1 MTPFFVSAISIA
13 TVLLYGC
20 VGEIITEKAGHL
32 NLGIPGIMCMG
43 TAGGCLGVSLYMGS
57 LASPEDASWFL
68 LVLIS
73 LLFSTIFA
81 AALGAVYALLTVT
94 LRCNQNI
101 TGLAITIFGSGA
113 TNFIMSFVDRTHF
126 DPAGKLVS
134 SVLQVIVNR
143 ENPVDPAGE
152 LIPSSIPVYVYLEE
166 LAQKVFKHE
175 FFENLHLA
183 ELIGDLCEIVLGHG
197 IFVYLAIAM
206 AIVCAIVL
214 SKTRAGLHLR
224 AVGENPA
231 TADAAGINV
240 TLYKYGAILL
250 GSAIAG
256 LGGFYYIMDY
266 IKGSWENAST
276 IEAFGW
282 LAIALVIFVLWKP
295 TIGIFGA
302 VLFGACYIVAFVIP
316 NINPTQREIIKMLPY
331 VVTIVVLVLIS
342 IRKKREHQPPASL
355 GLPYFREER

>member
-1 MTPFFVSAISIA
+1 MTHFFVAAISIA

-57 LASPEDASWFL
+57 LSSSENASWIL
-68 LVLIS
+68 LILIS
-73 LLFSTIFA
+73 LVFSVIFA
-81 AALGAVYALLTVT
+81 ALLGGVYALLTVT

-113 TNFIMSFVDRTHF
+113 TNFLMHSFIDRTHF
-126 DPAGKLVS
+126 EAAGKIVS
-134 SVLQVIVNR
+134 ASLPFADRLGGFGRV
-143 ENPVDPAGE
+143 
-152 LIPSSIPVYVYLEE
+152 
-166 LAQKVFKHE
+166 VF
-175 FFENLHLA
+175 
-183 ELIGDLCEIVLGHG
+183 GHG
-197 IFVYLAIAM
+197 VFVYIAIVVAIA
-206 AIVCAIVL
+206 CAFVL
-214 SKTRAGLHLR
+214 NKTRVGLHLR
-224 AVGENPA
+224 AVGESPA

-240 TLYKYGAILL
+240 VLYKYVAILV

-266 IKGSWENAST
+266 IKGSWENAAT

-295 TIGIFGA
+295 NLAILGA
-302 VLFGACYIVAFVIP
+302 LLFGACFIMYAIV
-316 NINPTQREIIKMLPY
+316 NITATQKEIIKMLPY
-331 VVTIVVLVLIS
+331 VVTIVVLVLTS

-355 GLPYFREER
+355 GLSYFREDR

>member
-1 MTPFFVSAISIA
+1 MTLFFVSAISIA

-43 TAGGCLGVSLYMGS
+43 TAGGCLGVSLYMGGLS
-57 LASPEDASWFL
+57 SPEDASWVL
-68 LVLIS
+68 LVLIA
-73 LLFSTIFA
+73 LLFSTAFA
-81 AALGAVYALLTVT
+81 AALGGVYALLTVT

-126 DPAGKLVS
+126 DAAGKLIS
-134 SVLQVIVNR
+134 KSL
-143 ENPVDPAGE
+143 PFAGS
-152 LIPSSIPVYVYLEE
+152 LGSFG
-166 LAQKVFKHE
+166 KVVF
-175 FFENLHLA
+175 
-183 ELIGDLCEIVLGHG
+183 GHG
-197 IFVYLAIAM
+197 IFVYLAILT
-206 AIVCAIVL
+206 AIVCAFL
-214 SKTRAGLHLR
+214 LNKTRVGLHLR
-224 AVGENPA
+224 AVGESPA

-240 TLYKYGAILL
+240 VLYKYVAILS

-295 TIGIFGA
+295 NLGILGA
-302 VLFGACYIVAFVIP
+302 FLFGACYIVAFVIA
-316 NINPTQREIIKMLPY
+316 NITSTQREIIKMLPY
-331 VVTIVVLVLIS
+331 VVTIVVLVLTS
-342 IRKKREHQPPASL
+342 IRKNRENQPPASL
-355 GLPYFREER
+355 GLPYFREDR

>member
-1 MTPFFVSAISIA
+1 MTIFFVSAISIA

-20 VGEIITEKAGHL
+20 IGEIITEKAGHL

-57 LASPEDASWFL
+57 LSSAENASWIL
-68 LVLIS
+68 LILIS
-73 LLFSTIFA
+73 LLFSTAFA
-81 AALGAVYALLTVT
+81 AALGSIYALLTVT

-101 TGLAITIFGSGA
+101 TGLAVTVFGSGA
-113 TNFIMSFVDRTHF
+113 TNFIMSFVDRTYF
-126 DPAGKLVS
+126 DPAGKLIS
-134 SVLQVIVNR
+134 SSLPFAEKLGGFGRV
-143 ENPVDPAGE
+143 
-152 LIPSSIPVYVYLEE
+152 
-166 LAQKVFKHE
+166 VF
-175 FFENLHLA
+175 
-183 ELIGDLCEIVLGHG
+183 GHG
-197 IFVYLAIAM
+197 IYVYLAIAV

-214 SKTRAGLHLR
+214 NKTRVGLHLR
-224 AVGENPA
+224 AVGESAA

-240 TLYKYGAILL
+240 VLYKYVAIIS

-256 LGGFYYIMDY
+256 VGGFYYIMDY
-266 IKGSWENAST
+266 IKGSWENAAT

-295 TIGIFGA
+295 VVAIFGA
-302 VLFGACYIVAFVIP
+302 FLFGACFIVAFVIP
-316 NINPTQREIIKMLPY
+316 DITSTQREIIKMLPY
-331 VVTIVVLVLIS
+331 VVTIIVLVLTS

>member
-1 MTPFFVSAISIA
+1 MTPFLVSALSIA

-43 TAGGCLGVSLYMGS
+43 TAGGCLGAYFYMSS
-57 LASPEDASWFL
+57 LASVADASWIL

-73 LLFSTIFA
+73 TVSSLVFA
-81 AALGAVYALLTVT
+81 AALGGVYAFLTVT

-101 TGLAITIFGSGA
+101 TGLAITIFGNGA
-113 TNFIMSFVDRTHF
+113 TNFLMSLTTKDQRAAFLE
-126 DPAGKLVS
+126 PAGKLIS
-134 SVLQVIVNR
+134 SPLPFASELGWFGEIFFGHGVL
-143 ENPVDPAGE
+143 
-152 LIPSSIPVYVYLEE
+152 VYV
-166 LAQKVFKHE
+166 
-175 FFENLHLA
+175 
-183 ELIGDLCEIVLGHG
+183 
-197 IFVYLAIAM
+197 AIAI
-206 AIVCAIVL
+206 AIISSLVL
-214 SKTRAGLHLR
+214 NKTRVGLHLR
-224 AVGENPA
+224 AVGESPA

-240 TLYKYGAILL
+240 ILYKYVAILV

-266 IKGSWENAST
+266 IKGSWENAGI

-295 TIGIFGA
+295 NLGILGA
-302 VLFGACYIVAFVIP
+302 LVFGACYIAAFVIP
-316 NINPTQREIIKMLPY
+316 NINSTQKELIKMLPY
-331 VVTIVVLVLIS
+331 VITIVVLVLTS

-355 GLPYFREER
+355 GLPYFREDR

>member
-1 MTPFFVSAISIA
+1 MTFFLVSAISIA

-43 TAGGCLGVSLYMGS
+43 TAGGCLGVSLYMGALS
-57 LASPEDASWFL
+57 SPQNTSWIL

-73 LLFSTIFA
+73 LLFSSVFA
-81 AALGAVYALLTVT
+81 AALGAIYALLTVT

-101 TGLAITIFGSGA
+101 TGLAITVFGGGA

-126 DPAGKLVS
+126 DPAGKLIS
-134 SVLQVIVNR
+134 SSLPFADSLGGFGRV
-143 ENPVDPAGE
+143 
-152 LIPSSIPVYVYLEE
+152 
-166 LAQKVFKHE
+166 VF
-175 FFENLHLA
+175 
-183 ELIGDLCEIVLGHG
+183 GHG
-197 IFVYLAIAM
+197 IFVYIAIAA
-206 AIVCAIVL
+206 AIISAIIL
-214 SKTRAGLHLR
+214 NKTRVGLHLR
-224 AVGENPA
+224 AVGESPA

-240 TLYKYGAILL
+240 TRYKYVAIIS

-266 IKGSWENAST
+266 IKGSWENAAT

-295 TIGIFGA
+295 NIGILGA
-302 VLFGACYIVAFVIP
+302 MLFGACYIVAYVIP
-316 NINPTQREIIKMLPY
+316 NITSTQKEIIKMLPY
-331 VVTIVVLVLIS
+331 VVTIVVLILIS

-355 GLPYFREER
+355 GLPYFREDR

>member
-1 MTPFFVSAISIA
+1 MTLFFVSAISIA

-43 TAGGCLGVSLYMGS
+43 TAGGCLGVSLYMGG
-57 LASPEDASWFL
+57 LASPADASWFL

-73 LLFSTIFA
+73 LLFSIVFA
-81 AALGAVYALLTVT
+81 AALGGIYALLTVT

-126 DPAGKLVS
+126 DPAGKLIS
-134 SVLQVIVNR
+134 SSLPFASRLGGFGSV
-143 ENPVDPAGE
+143 
-152 LIPSSIPVYVYLEE
+152 
-166 LAQKVFKHE
+166 VF
-175 FFENLHLA
+175 
-183 ELIGDLCEIVLGHG
+183 GHG
-197 IFVYLAIAM
+197 FFVYLCIAL
-206 AIVCAIVL
+206 ALVCTFVL
-214 SKTRAGLHLR
+214 NRTRVGLHLR
-224 AVGENPA
+224 AVGESPA

-240 TLYKYGAILL
+240 ILYKYMAILI
-250 GSAIAG
+250 GSTIAG

-266 IKGSWENAST
+266 IKGSWENAAT

-295 TIGIFGA
+295 NVGIFGA
-302 VLFGACYIVAFVIP
+302 FLFGACYIVAFVIP
-316 NINPTQREIIKMLPY
+316 NITPTQREIIKMLPY
-331 VVTIVVLVLIS
+331 AVTIIVLILVS
-342 IRKKREHQPPASL
+342 VKNKKENQPPAAL